1 MDNDNI
7 IPRMGTFFLIIGL
20 GLIILFVAS
29 DLAETVYFD
38 LFFTGVLSA
47 GLGLYLR
54 RRVAPPPPSGR
65 FETWGKIRAG
75 KYKDE
80 QAQKRAQ
87 RQAENAAKKQS
98 RTEERQAKKAARRE
112 KKNKE

>member
-1 MDNDNI
+1 MDNDSI

-38 LFFTGVLSA
+38 LFFTGVLPA

-54 RRVAPPPPSGR
+54 RRVAPPPSRGR
-65 FETWGKIRAG
+65 CETWGKG
-75 KYKDE
+75 
-80 QAQKRAQ
+80 
-87 RQAENAAKKQS
+87 
-98 RTEERQAKKAARRE
+98 RTGQ
-112 KKNKE
+112 